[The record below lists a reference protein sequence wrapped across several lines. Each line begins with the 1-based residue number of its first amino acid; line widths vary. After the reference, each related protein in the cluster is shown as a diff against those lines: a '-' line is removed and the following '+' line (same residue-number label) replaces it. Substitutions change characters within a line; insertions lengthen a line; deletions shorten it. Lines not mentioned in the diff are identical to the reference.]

1 MTRTRTIAAFVLL
14 LAAGLVALPALA
26 QEQDMKADIE
36 ALKKGQQEILQQLQE
51 MKKLLQGQAAPA
63 ARPAGPNVKDVVF
76 DMGDN
81 PVRGSSTAKL
91 TMIEFTDY
99 Q

>member
-1 MTRTRTIAAFVLL
+1 MTRSRLIAAFALL
-14 LAAGLVALPALA
+14 LIAGLVALPALA

-51 MKKLLQGQAAPA
+51 MKKLLQGQAQ

>member
-1 MTRTRTIAAFVLL
+1 MIRKGTIAATALL
-14 LAAGLVALPALA
+14 LIAGLAASPALA
-26 QEQDMKADIE
+26 QEQDLKAEIE
-36 ALKKGQQEILQQLQE
+36 ALKKGQQEILQQIQE
-51 MKKLLQGQAAPA
+51 LKKLIQGQ

-76 DMGDN
+76 DLGDN

-91 TMIEFTDY
+91 TLIEFTDY

>member
-51 MKKLLQGQAAPA
+51 MKKLLQGQAAA

>member
-1 MTRTRTIAAFVLL
+1 MTRSRSIAAFALL
-14 LAAGLVALPALA
+14 LIAGLAALPALA

-51 MKKLLQGQAAPA
+51 MKKLLQGQAQAQ

-91 TMIEFTDY
+91 TLIEFTDY